1 MNYGKYEGQL
11 CRMLEEPVP
20 LTPDAEM
27 PCLTRLIQDDSRMGM
42 FNRDTKPSRL
52 SDFYLVARIVSNN
65 IVVDEFMESDY
76 NRFEIIGT
84 PVAEGSEDWAWY
96 QMMQGEKINHAEL
109 SSQRFYANKKE
120 RFYAIKKGCDYCAFY
135 ENDGNEVCTSP
146 ISKRTR
152 RTYGEFIEYSKS
164 WGILS
169 WQIYKEPK
177 PLLAKAKVGD
187 LCQRR
192 DGKWVQIDRL
202 LSIGG
207 MPWICYEIG
216 GLRYINNGEQLN
228 SKLSELGIIS
238 TEPLAPEGTAEWA
251 WQMLMLQ
258 KPVSHP
264 AEGEFQDTYYTKE
277 GFVRCMA
284 KTGWQLYEPKQE
296 PESQYKVGDWLE
308 FIDAGGRKSQGKYL
322 SKAYDN
328 AILVLDITYNMRC
341 VVPVTKIIR
350 KLSPSEV
357 VIHIGCLSG
366 TVEDLSYAESGRFW
380 LIGKATERCQ
390 QGMFVLLYD
399 EMLDTP
405 TSNLVESL
413 LKAQEVK
420 K

>member
-169 WQIYKEPK
+169 WQIYKEP
-177 PLLAKAKVGD
+177 
-187 LCQRR
+187 
-192 DGKWVQIDRL
+192 
-202 LSIGG
+202 
-207 MPWICYEIG
+207 
-216 GLRYINNGEQLN
+216 
-228 SKLSELGIIS
+228 EL
-238 TEPLAPEGTAEWA
+238 
-251 WQMLMLQ
+251 
-258 KPVSHP
+258 K
-264 AEGEFQDTYYTKE
+264 
-277 GFVRCMA
+277 
-284 KTGWQLYEPKQE
+284 
-296 PESQYKVGDWLE
+296 YKVGDYLE
-308 FIDAGGRKSQGKYL
+308 VDENGKIVHCYIVPKSEANQEISGLLYDL
-322 SKAYDN
+322 STPKRWVGCIYRN
-328 AILVLDITYNMRC
+328 KPNTH
-341 VVPVTKIIR
+341 IIR
-350 KLSPSEV
+350 KLKPSEV
-357 VIHIGCLSG
+357 QIKIGCLSG
-366 TVEDLSYAESGRFW
+366 TVKDLSYVEDGRFW
-380 LIGKATERCQ
+380 FIGGKTERCPG
-390 QGMFVLLYD
+390 GMHGILYD
-399 EMLDTP
+399 EMLDTQ
-405 TSNLVESL
+405 TRELVEGL
-413 LKAQEVK
+413 LKAQEK
-420 K
+420 GE